1 MSVGS
6 HWWSGVGSVGRLLSV
21 FAHKDGLVR
30 VLEDGSELPGLGSI
44 LGGDDADEGEKA
56 EVFHF

>member
-1 MSVGS
+1 MGS
-6 HWWSGVGSVGRLLSV
+6 HWWSGVGSQGGDITVLLLEDS
-21 FAHKDGLVR
+21 LVS